1 MVTTELIRTLFSS
14 AYIKRWNDKLRPID
28 FVEFDKAAHKMFI
41 AYILGACEERKE
53 PLRWGDIIEGG
64 LFSLLQKAVLTDL
77 KPTVLSM
84 IQKDP
89 VKSAQ
94 LNTYVY
100 SELARMIEPFGEEF
114 CVRFRTYFDSREETR
129 EKKILNAA
137 SILSTTWEFDII
149 ERADPHGFE
158 TKEIKESLEKKLE
171 QYADLEGMKEYYS
184 HVSLQHFVDLCGQ
197 LRFHERWA
205 YIHRIPKTSVLSH
218 CLFTGLL
225 AYLFSLQHHACSRRL
240 YNNFFAGLF
249 HDFPET
255 LTRDIVTGV
264 KRSVEGLRDLI
275 IQYEKSEM
283 EKRVYPLLPQDV
295 HIEVRMFTE
304 IDDRNR
310 VVVDGGERYVLCTEI
325 TEKFNED
332 KYDPCEGELV
342 KACDELTAYV
352 EADEAIKNGCVSERF
367 AIAKENVINKYD
379 GKTVCNIS
387 FAKIFK
393 EMGSFAEGIGRS
405 APR

>member
-1 MVTTELIRTLFSS
+1 MVTPQLIRTLFSAS
-14 AYIKRWNDKLRPID
+14 TIKRWNDKLRPID
-28 FVEFDKAAHKMFI
+28 FIEFDKAAHKMFI

-53 PLRWGDIIEGG
+53 PIVWRDVIEGG
-64 LFSLLQKAVLTDL
+64 LFSLLQKIVLTDL

-89 VKSAQ
+89 VKYRQ

-100 SELARMIEPFGEEF
+100 SELASMIEPFGEEF
-114 CVRFRTYFDSREETR
+114 CARFRAYFESGEEAR

-137 SILSTTWEFDII
+137 SILSTRWEFDII

-158 TKEIKESLEKKLE
+158 IPEIRENLEKKLE
-171 QYADLEGMKEYYS
+171 RYADLEGMKEYFS
-184 HVSLQHFVDLCGQ
+184 HISLRHFVDLCGQ

-218 CLFTGLL
+218 CLFVGFL
-225 AYLFSLQHHACSRRL
+225 AYLFSLQNHASDRRL
-240 YNNFFAGLF
+240 YNNFFTGLF
-249 HDFPET
+249 HDFPEI
-255 LTRDIVTGV
+255 LTRDIITNV

-275 IQYEKSEM
+275 IGYEKSEM
-283 EKRVYPLLPQDV
+283 EKRVYPLLPEDV

-310 VVVDGGERYVLCTEI
+310 VVVSGEEQYVMCAELA
-325 TEKFNED
+325 EKYNED

-342 KACDELTAYV
+342 KACDELTAFV
-352 EADEAIKNGCVSERF
+352 EADEAIKNGCVSDRF
-367 AIAKENVINKYD
+367 VLAKENFIKKYN
-379 GKTVCNIS
+379 GKTVCSTS
-387 FAKIFK
+387 FAEIFK
-393 EMGSFAEGIGRS
+393 EMGGFVEDI
-405 APR
+405 

>member
-1 MVTTELIRTLFSS
+1 MVSPELIRKLFSA

-53 PLRWGDIIEGG
+53 PIVWRDVIEGG
-64 LFSLLQKAVLTDL
+64 LFSLLQKVVLTDL
-77 KPTVLSM
+77 KPTVLSL
-84 IQKDP
+84 IKKDP

-100 SELARMIEPFGEEF
+100 SELASMIEPFGEEF
-114 CVRFRTYFDSREETR
+114 CQRFRRYFEPGEETR

-158 TKEIKESLEKKLE
+158 TAEIKENLEKKLE
-171 QYADLEGMKEYYS
+171 QYTDLEGMKEYYS
-184 HVSLQHFVDLCGQ
+184 HVSLRHFVDLCGQ

-205 YIHRIPKTSVLSH
+205 YVHRIPKTSVLSH
-218 CLFTGLL
+218 CLFVGFL

-264 KRSVEGLRDLI
+264 KRSVEGLRDII

-283 EKRVYPLLPQDV
+283 KKRVYPLLPEDV

-310 VVVDGGERYVLCTEI
+310 VVIDGEERYVLCGEI
-325 TEKFNED
+325 AEKYNDD

-342 KACDELTAYV
+342 KACDELTAFV

-367 AIAKENVINKYD
+367 ELAKESVIKKY
-379 GKTVCNIS
+379 GNKTVCGIS
-387 FAKIFK
+387 LSAI
-393 EMGSFAEGIGRS
+393 AEKYERDRG
-405 APR
+405 